1 VRGAD
6 PNPSPVTRDHLPP
19 FDSNDVHQHAYT
31 SRHVRSPSHTVTH
44 GRHLLFEWP
53 AAWVQPRAP
62 SYAVRRGGP
71 ATFTAASHANRDIPS
86 FAIKQPSAGAGTD
99 DCFSRH
105 GGAELTIELAT
116 FQSPRSAPIGV
127 AADDRLRP
135 NPVAPIRAAGRR
147 TPGGMPG
154 AGCCFQLARANRS
167 ACANAWDERRRPS
180 SGARSRRSRPPRCL
194 HARAQP
200 SDLRRPCV
208 KHKRRSRR
216 RGCLARAGTIAT
228 GGKQKS
234 RAVGAA

>member
-1 VRGAD
+1 M
-6 PNPSPVTRDHLPP
+6 P
-19 FDSNDVHQHAYT
+19 FDAEGRPP
-31 SRHVRSPSHTVTH
+31 SRPRRTPTGTYHLSPSSSHQ
-44 GRHLLFEWP
+44 P
-53 AAWVQPRAP
+53 A
-62 SYAVRRGGP
+62 P
-71 ATFTAASHANRDIPS
+71 ARTTAFLATAALSSRLSWRPS
-86 FAIKQPSAGAGTD
+86 
-99 DCFSRH
+99 SRP
-105 GGAELTIELAT
+105 G
-116 FQSPRSAPIGV
+116 QPRSALPRTI
-127 AADDRLRP
+127 AFAQIRWRRS
-135 NPVAPIRAAGRR
+135 RAAGRR

-167 ACANAWDERRRPS
+167 ACASAWDERRRPS